1 MSLKIE
7 ARPQISRQL
16 LYVTP
21 VLAVALTVIAGFFI
35 FLLMGYNPFA
45 ALYHF
50 FVSPLTSLYGL
61 SELAVKAAPLI
72 KIGRA

>member
-7 ARPQISRQL
+7 ARPEISRQL

-21 VLAVALTVIAGFFI
+21 LLAVALTVVAGFFI
-35 FLLMGYNPFA
+35 FLFMGYDPLTT
-45 ALYHF
+45 LYHF

-61 SELAVKAAPLI
+61 SELGV
-72 KIGRA
+72 